1 MRKYTSLFIILTLL
15 LTVVLPVQAATE
27 VYRLPELG
35 LSVSI
40 PSGYDV
46 FTLDMRA
53 NDPLFSEYGITKA
66 DLTAELTAGNIYLD
80 ALSADGSNELL
91 ITMTEN
97 TISSF
102 DGLSDTL
109 LLSMISVLEDEY
121 ANYGFT
127 VTESEIYHH
136 PQLTFAVLTFHD
148 TARTTYV
155 RQYYT
160 IYDYMAVNFTL
171 RSYSGALSSAQE
183 ETLLS
188 VVDSIALDSYTAPVT
203 ENTPSFL
210 YTDADSGVSFTV
222 PADWETEP
230 LSKDREYIDVKFAS
244 TQESGLVM
252 MYGSSDLWS
261 QLSST
266 ERLGLRRS
274 DIDNSILT
282 KADVAEMLGSSSAV
296 EIKTYNGKDYYFAE
310 ITSNTDAYGF
320 SMSINMTNVI
330 RIENGWMYWFQFG
343 GKSDNPRFEDF
354 EQMICSVSYPAS
366 DAPATIPAT
375 EVPTVSPA
383 TEATTAPPISEAP
396 TAVPASNPPT
406 AASAP
411 DASPASP
418 AIWIIIGIPVIVIAA
433 VIVAVLLKKKKAAA
447 LRQTSYHGTSFPSAP
462 CPIPAGSTVLCPA
475 CGARLPS
482 DSAFCHIC
490 GTRIVVK
497 ES

>member
-1 MRKYTSLFIILTLL
+1 MRKYISLFIIFSLL
-15 LTVVLPVQAATE
+15 LTVALPVQAASE

-40 PSGYDV
+40 PSDYDV
-46 FTLDMRA
+46 FTLDMPA

-80 ALSADGSNELL
+80 ALSSDGSDELL

-97 TISSF
+97 TMSSF

-109 LLSMISVLEDEY
+109 LLSLTSLLEDEY

-127 VTESEIYHH
+127 VTESEIYHQT
-136 PQLTFAVLTFHD
+136 QLTFVVLTLHD
-148 TARTTYV
+148 TARTTYA

-160 IYDYMAVNFTL
+160 IHDYKAINFTL
-171 RSYSGALSSAQE
+171 RSYSGALTSAQE
-183 ETLLS
+183 KTLLS
-188 VVDSIALDSYTAPVT
+188 VVDSVTLDSYTAPAV
-203 ENTPSFL
+203 ESTPAFL
-210 YTDADSGVSFTV
+210 YTDADSGVTFTV
-222 PADWETEP
+222 PADWQTEP

-244 TQESGLVM
+244 TQEDGLVI

-282 KADVAEMLGSSSAV
+282 KADVAEMLGTASAV

-310 ITSNTDAYGF
+310 VTSNTDAYGL
-320 SMSINMTNVI
+320 SMSISMTNLI

-343 GKSDNPRFEDF
+343 GKSDHARFDDF
-354 EQMICSVSYPAS
+354 EQLVYSVTYPASETPATTPATEAPTASPASEATTAIPAS
-366 DAPATIPAT
+366 DAP
-375 EVPTVSPA
+375 
-383 TEATTAPPISEAP
+383 
-396 TAVPASNPPT
+396 T
-406 AASAP
+406 AASTP
-411 DASPASP
+411 DASSASP
-418 AIWIIIGIPVIVIAA
+418 AIWIFVGIFFLVIAA
-433 VIVAVLLKKKKAAA
+433 VIAAVLLKKKKAAA
-447 LRQTSYHGTSFPSAP
+447 LRQTSYHGPSIPSAP
-462 CPIPAGSTVLCPA
+462 FPIPAERTVLCPT

-482 DSAFCHIC
+482 DSTFCHLC

-497 ES
+497 EP